1 MIKLLFIL
9 FRNRKKVRKLV
20 KVFLALAGAALVLGL
35 VACGG
40 STQLK
45 VANTPQARK
54 AEATVKSC
62 LTKTNWLTKS
72 GRSKFVACIAP
83 KGKKAQVEACAR
95 NAVAHGSY
103 FTKSQRVKVEEN
115 VINCVVA
122 AS

>member
-20 KVFLALAGAALVLGL
+20 KVFLALAGASLVLGL

-54 AEATVKSC
+54 AEALVKSC
-62 LTKTNWLTKS
+62 LGKTNWLTKS
-72 GRSKFVACIAP
+72 GRDKFVTCIAP
-83 KGKKAQVEACAR
+83 KGKKVQVEKCAR
-95 NAVAHGSY
+95 NAIAHGSY
-103 FTKSQRVKVEEN
+103 FTKGQRARVEEA
-115 VINCVVA
+115 VINCVVSA
-122 AS
+122 